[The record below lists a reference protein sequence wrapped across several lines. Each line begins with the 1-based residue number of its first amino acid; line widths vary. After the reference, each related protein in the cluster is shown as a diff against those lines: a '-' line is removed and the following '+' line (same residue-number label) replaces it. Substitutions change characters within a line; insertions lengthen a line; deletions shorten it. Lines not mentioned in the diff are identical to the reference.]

1 MVIGPSFVHTRRPS
15 LEAGHLR
22 IRAIADQLRKSQRIG

>member
-1 MVIGPSFVHTRRPS
+1 MVIRPCSVHTQRPS

-22 IRAIADQLRKSQRIG
+22 NRAIADQLRRSQRIG